1 MPFNK
6 LSLFPQIFKSGLHQ
20 VNVKTLSIAAVGSF
34 PQKEL
39 RRGRPASASDR
50 CGGLEQYLQG
60 VAWSYLPPL
69 IFSCWW
75 ACIKYL
81 LSHPKTLRTLTV
93 SQSHSHVVVIH
104 FSLSLSR
111 SFLFSFQLMISIERQ
126 KSSCEL

>member
-1 MPFNK
+1 MISASLSTEPFEYYYSIKSCRVLISTVCAVPFNK

-60 VAWSYLPPL
+60 VAWSYLPP
-69 IFSCWW
+69 
-75 ACIKYL
+75 
-81 LSHPKTLRTLTV
+81 PD
-93 SQSHSHVVVIH
+93 
-104 FSLSLSR
+104 
-111 SFLFSFQLMISIERQ
+111 FQL
-126 KSSCEL
+126 LVGLH